1 MTPFGGRFRQDGNV
15 STISVEELKAAISA
29 AMQQVREGQA
39 AITAASE
46 RVEQA
51 QQSLGAVLRGSAH
64 NSVTSAQAALAQ
76 ANQELE
82 QAMAATIAASEQ
94 AESYAATLLCLV
106 WRFSAPACGPSS
118 PTSPAT
124 TPIGRLD
131 TWRPPENG

>member
-1 MTPFGGRFRQDGNV
+1 MTPFGVRFRQDDNV

-39 AITAASE
+39 AITGASE
-46 RVEQA
+46 RLEQA

-64 NSVTSAQAALAQ
+64 TSVTSAQAALAQ

-106 WRFSAPACGPSS
+106 WRFLVPVCGRSSA
-118 PTSPAT
+118 TFHKT
-124 TPIGRLD
+124 TRIERPGI
-131 TWRPPENG
+131 WRPPTND